1 MHDHDHRSLGN
12 RLELFHQQEEGPGMV
27 FWHPRGFTLYH
38 LIEDYIRRRMR
49 AAGYREVRTPQILAR
64 SLWER
69 SGHLERFGDAMFSFE
84 QADGRA
90 WAVKPMSCPCH
101 IQIFNQRLR
110 SFRELPLR
118 YAEFGNCH
126 RDEPSGAMHGLFRA
140 RQFTQDD
147 AHVFCTEAQI
157 AGEVERFCRLQQ
169 RIYRDFGFAE
179 FEVRFSTRPENRA
192 GSDAVWDQ
200 AEAALAAAAEAAGLD
215 PVLQPGEGAF
225 YGPKLEFHLQDRLG
239 RWWQCGTVQLDFVLP
254 ERLDAA
260 YRDEANGK
268 AVPVILHHAVLGSL
282 ERFIGILLE
291 HHEGRLPLWLAP
303 EQILVASI
311 GEAQAEAA
319 AEIHAGFA
327 EAGLRAVLDA
337 GPDTLARKI
346 VSAHE
351 AAIPIVAIIGAREA
365 RDGMVALRRHDGGQE
380 VCSRATAIEQL
391 RIEGLNPPDAA
402 GSHGGGVS
410 VAVACDQF

>member
-1 MHDHDHRSLGN
+1 MDDHDHRSLGN

-27 FWHPRGFTLYH
+27 FWHPRGFALYH
-38 LIEDYIRRRMR
+38 LIEEHIRNHMR

-64 SLWER
+64 KLWER
-69 SGHLERFGDAMFSFE
+69 SGHLEKYGDAMFSFE

-118 YAEFGNCH
+118 YAEFGSCH

-157 AGEVERFCRLQQ
+157 ESEVERFCMLQR
-169 RIYRDFGFAE
+169 RIYAEFGFP
-179 FEVRFSTRPENRA
+179 EVEVDFSTRPERRA
-192 GSDAVWDQ
+192 GTDAVWDR
-200 AEAALAAAAEAAGLD
+200 AESALEAAARAAGLD
-215 PVLQPGEGAF
+215 PIRQEGEGAF
-225 YGPKLEFHLQDRLG
+225 YGPKLDFHLRDRLG
-239 RWWQCGTVQLDFVLP
+239 RRWQCGTVQLDFVLP

-260 YRDEANGK
+260 YRDEVNGK

-291 HHEGRLPLWLAP
+291 HHSGRLPVWLAP

-311 GEAQAEAA
+311 GAAQAEAA
-319 AEIHAGFA
+319 GAAFA
-327 EAGLRAVLDA
+327 AFEAAGLRAVLDD

-346 VSAHE
+346 VAARE
-351 AAIPIVAIIGAREA
+351 AAIPIVAIVGAREA
-365 RDGMVALRRHDGGQE
+365 ANGTVALRRHNGSQQILTIAAAIRQVRTEGF
-380 VCSRATAIEQL
+380 SRE
-391 RIEGLNPPDAA
+391 
-402 GSHGGGVS
+402 
-410 VAVACDQF
+410 